1 MRGALI
7 LAGVLAAVPLARA
20 DRFVNG
26 PYLQN
31 ATPASVTLMWESDG
45 AAPATITIHG
55 AAGAPPRVIEVP
67 ATAHAEVVVGGLAA
81 GARYRYEVKLGDRV
95 AKGELTTAPPP
106 GAPVPLTFVV
116 YGDTR
121 SSSDAHRQLVE
132 RIRAEVPDF
141 LLGTGDLVDDGAIK
155 SQWQTFFD
163 VEGPLLADNVFYP
176 ALGNHD
182 RQGRARSAEAYR
194 ARFALPKGGTDPER
208 VYAFTYGPA
217 RFIVLDSNS
226 ASFALTDQTAWL
238 ERELAAARQDKA
250 IRHVFVVMHHPPYSI
265 SIHGGQRDLRER
277 WTPLFEKYGVAA
289 VFSGHDHCYQRAEA
303 NGVRYFVSGGG
314 GAPLY
319 ARGKRI
325 AAIDR
330 EAVQRYE
337 RVSHYLRIHV
347 IGARIEVTA
356 VRVDGTPI
364 ETIAWG
370 DDDDA
375 PAPLVAAAGAPPAA
389 VVAAPPAAV
398 AAGDVATAVA
408 PRRSSGGAGAPI
420 VPVAAV
426 GGLVAVAALV
436 LVRKRK

>member
-1 MRGALI
+1 
-7 LAGVLAAVPLARA
+7 
-20 DRFVNG
+20 
-26 PYLQN
+26 
-31 ATPASVTLMWESDG
+31 
-45 AAPATITIHG
+45 
-55 AAGAPPRVIEVP
+55 
-67 ATAHAEVVVGGLAA
+67 
-81 GARYRYEVKLGDRV
+81 
-95 AKGELTTAPPP
+95 
-106 GAPVPLTFVV
+106 VPLTFVV

-141 LLGTGDLVDDGAIK
+141 LLGTGDLVDDGAVR
-155 SQWQTFFD
+155 SQWQTFFE

-194 ARFALPKGGTDPER
+194 ARFALPEGGTDPER

-217 RFIVLDSNS
+217 RFLVLDSNS

-238 ERELAAARQDKA
+238 ERELAAARQDPG

-289 VFSGHDHCYQRAEA
+289 VFSGHDHCYERAEA

-330 EAVQRYE
+330 AAVKRYE
-337 RVSHYLRIHV
+337 RVSHYLRVHV

-370 DDDDA
+370 DDAPDA
-375 PAPLVAAAGAPPAA
+375 PATLVAAAGGPAA
-389 VVAAPPAAV
+389 TTPAPAAV
-398 AAGDVATAVA
+398 AAGDVAASVA
-408 PRRSSGGAGAPI
+408 PRRSSGGAGVPI